1 MSSTTMKIGTGI
13 HWISRGFFYLGWVA
27 ASVMLV
33 ITCYDVFM
41 RYIFAKPTSW
51 AVELGAVLLVYMG
64 FICAAELVKR
74 GQHIDMG
81 VLVNRMSRRMQKR
94 VDVFDSVL
102 VILFCAVLVW
112 MGGKATL
119 STYKYGMYMAG
130 EFRMPLWV
138 IYIVIPMGALFVG
151 LEYLLHIIEAR
162 EEDKHVS

>member
-1 MSSTTMKIGTGI
+1 MSSATMKIGNGI
-13 HWISRGFFYLGWVA
+13 HWVSRVFFYFGWVA

-33 ITCYDVFM
+33 TTCYDVFM

-51 AVELGAVLLVYMG
+51 AIELNAVLLVYMG
-64 FICAAELVKR
+64 FICAAELVRR

-81 VLVNRMSRRMQKR
+81 VLVTRLSRRTQKR

-112 MGGKATL
+112 MGGKAAL

-130 EFRMPLWV
+130 EFHMPLWV
-138 IYIVIPMGALFVG
+138 IYIVIPVGALFIG

>member
-1 MSSTTMKIGTGI
+1 M
-13 HWISRGFFYLGWVA
+13 
-27 ASVMLV
+27 
-33 ITCYDVFM
+33 
-41 RYIFAKPTSW
+41 
-51 AVELGAVLLVYMG
+51 VYMG
-64 FICAAELVKR
+64 FICAAELVRR

-81 VLVNRMSRRMQKR
+81 MLVSRLSRRNQRR

-112 MGGKATL
+112 MGSKAAL

-138 IYIVIPMGALFVG
+138 IYIVIPLGSLFVG

-162 EEDKHVS
+162 EEDKHGS

>member
-1 MSSTTMKIGTGI
+1 MSSATMKIGSGI
-13 HWISRGFFYLGWVA
+13 HWVSRVFFYFGWAA

-33 ITCYDVFM
+33 TTCYDVTM
-41 RYIFAKPTSW
+41 RYFFAKPTSW
-51 AVELGAVLLVYMG
+51 AIELNAVLLVYMG
-64 FICAAELVKR
+64 FISAAELVRR

-81 VLVNRMSRRMQKR
+81 ILVNRLSKR
-94 VDVFDSVL
+94 AQRGVDVFVSML

-112 MGGKATL
+112 MGGKAAL

-138 IYIVIPMGALFVG
+138 IYIVIPLGSVFLG

-162 EEDKHVS
+162 EEDKHGS